1 MSPDAWTDNQ
11 VTGAFGWLLHG
22 FWQGHHLKKKKG
34 HLQLEQYI
42 YIVDGIQGKSIVN
55 LRLGFKQLKLVA
67 ELKTV
72 DV

>member
-1 MSPDAWTDNQ
+1 MLGLIIKWP
-11 VTGAFGWLLHG
+11 VLLVGFCMAFDRGTIW
-22 FWQGHHLKKKKG
+22 KKKKG

-42 YIVDGIQGKSIVN
+42 YIVDGIQDKSIVN